1 MFAFLQVG
9 MKYHIMPGKELLDKS
24 EMALELKLPGVLRKK
39 EKVFP
44 VFGWERSNIVL
55 VFTCL
60 LSTCFK
66 HA

>member
-1 MFAFLQVG
+1 
-9 MKYHIMPGKELLDKS
+9 MPGKELLDKS